1 MKLYKPSDLNDISG
15 NMMLIYGDS
24 GIGKSVSIMQTAED
38 PIVYIMAEPRSV
50 NKMLAAANRPD
61 VKIKFGFYEG
71 WEDIMEF
78 VMKKDNFKGAKTI
91 VLDSLTHLMSIGLS
105 DEILEESYDAMD
117 KKKIE
122 KELTMRVKM
131 SIENYG
137 ALSGQMLRLTNSLSQ
152 LSQIGFTVICI
163 ARTEQSPKFDRSL
176 TAAPA
181 LKGKEYIKY
190 LAGFMDF
197 IGYAEQRVVDG
208 VIVYPPYVSFESDG
222 SLMAKFTGVRPEGG
236 VYKRILNIK
245 KVLEAAHGVQPQKG
259 GAPAS
264 E

>member
-1 MKLYKPSDLNDISG
+1 MKLYKPSELNDKSG
-15 NMMLIYGDS
+15 DMILLYGDS

-38 PIVYIMAEPRSV
+38 PILYIMAEPRSV

-71 WEDIMEF
+71 WDDIIEF
-78 VMKKDNFKGAKTI
+78 VMNEKNFEGAKTI

-105 DEILEESYDAMD
+105 DEILEESYESMD

-131 SIENYG
+131 SQEGYG
-137 ALSGQMLRLTNSLSQ
+137 TLSGQMLRLTNALSKLSQ
-152 LSQIGFTVICI
+152 SGYTVICI
-163 ARTEQSPKFDRSL
+163 ARSEQSPKFDRAL

-181 LKGKEYIKY
+181 LKGKEYVKY

-197 IGYAEQRVVDG
+197 IGYAEQRVIDG
-208 VIVYPPYVSFESDG
+208 VIMYPPYISFESDG
-222 SLMAKFTGVRPEGG
+222 STMSKWTGLRPVGG
-236 VYKRILNIK
+236 VFRKVLDIK
-245 KVLEAAHGVQPQKG
+245 KILEVAHGVR
-259 GAPAS
+259 
-264 E
+264 

>member
-1 MKLYKPSDLNDISG
+1 MKLYKPSDLIDNAGS
-15 NMMLIYGDS
+15 MMLIYGDS
-24 GIGKSVSIMQTAED
+24 GVGKSVSIIQTSPD

-50 NKMLAAANRPD
+50 NKMLAAADRPN

-71 WEDIMEF
+71 WDDIMEF
-78 VMKKDNFKGAKTI
+78 CCNEENFKGAKTI

-122 KELTMRVKM
+122 KDLTMRVKM
-131 SIENYG
+131 SQEGYG
-137 ALSGQMLRLTNSLSQ
+137 TLSGQMLRLTNALSKLSQ
-152 LSQIGFTVICI
+152 AGHIVICI

-176 TAAPA
+176 SAAPA
-181 LKGKEYIKY
+181 LKGKEYVKY

-197 IGYAEQRVVDG
+197 MAYCEQRVVDG
-208 VIVYPPYVSFESDG
+208 KIMYPPYVSFESDG
-222 SLMAKFTGVRPEGG
+222 SLMAKWTGIRPEGG
-236 VYKRILNIK
+236 VYRKVLNIN
-245 KVLEAAHGVQPQKG
+245 KVLQIAHGKSIQKG
-259 GAPAS
+259 GEPT